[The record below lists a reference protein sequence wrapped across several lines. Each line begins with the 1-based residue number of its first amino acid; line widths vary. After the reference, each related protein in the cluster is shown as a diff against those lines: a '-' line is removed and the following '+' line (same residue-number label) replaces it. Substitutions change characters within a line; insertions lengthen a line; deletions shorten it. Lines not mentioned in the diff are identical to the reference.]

1 MVVPTPVSGLNQ
13 VHSKHP
19 TPRRG
24 KRLALTSQPM
34 PVTVSPSSGWL
45 PETLLVSFLVQTWP
59 LMTSLS
65 IMRRHVLR
73 LRCLRQLQ
81 RQQHLLPLLG
91 RQVVQLHG
99 TLNMDL

>member
-1 MVVPTPVSGLNQ
+1 
-13 VHSKHP
+13 
-19 TPRRG
+19 
-24 KRLALTSQPM
+24 
-34 PVTVSPSSGWL
+34 
-45 PETLLVSFLVQTWP
+45 
-59 LMTSLS
+59 MTSLS